1 MPRTKQTVKGR
12 RPQTDLEETPEAS
25 QECPASA
32 LAGAQIQN
40 YSPTQAAD
48 VEVKIHSER
57 RHTPTS
63 DARTDEAVKLTVEET
78 VTEECCVSAETG
90 PVKKRKL
97 EETSEAV
104 KKSRASMEVT
114 DVTQPESQTDRPLAE
129 PEDSQSQQAGQRE
142 TENALKCYAQDTMN
156 ELLGMFGYDGVD
168 EEEASNLHVSSSFVP
183 PPPPPP
189 PDPQSAPTPTQP
201 AETETPPGQ
210 CTWCKKTFKGE
221 ALKFVLKLPGETQA
235 YCSTECVTQG
245 KSAYI
250 SNTAAGSH
258 RLSQALPRE
267 AKKKGKYSAQD
278 AMNELIGM
286 YMCDGGEED
295 ETSNLQKNSRLSPSS
310 PGVLNRNP
318 SPTDEQE
325 TIADTTEGCMLCKVK
340 TKALDFVLKL
350 PDGTHQAYCSGL
362 CLARGKALM
371 KKMSSRSS
379 RPFSSHRLRSS
390 TQVGNKAAHK
400 QQCAG
405 SSHQTKL
412 EIKQK
417 LTRSRAL
424 KPAETQEDE
433 EKTGISCCMW
443 CNKTAAELD
452 FVLKMPD
459 GKLHTYCSVECLS
472 KGKKVQARRTNSCT
486 TSQPLSCTQDKTLP
500 TRNGNKVF
508 SKDQGTESLGQNKR
522 TKSKNSCIFWLC
534 HNCKKTISGDRI
546 ISTDGGKFCSE
557 ICVRRHKIML
567 Q

>member
-1 MPRTKQTVKGR
+1 MRPQLRTRKYWFVDDSTTSLVQGQHAKQTCYRGQISNSHILTCFLNHASDKANSEG
-12 RPQTDLEETPEAS
+12 QETSDRSRGDPEAGK
-25 QECPASA
+25 ECPA
-32 LAGAQIQN
+32 LAGAQLQN

-57 RHTPTS
+57 QQTPTG
-63 DARTDEAVKLTVEET
+63 DANSRTDEAVKLTVEET

-90 PVKKRKL
+90 TVKKRKL
-97 EETSEAV
+97 EETSEPV
-104 KKSRASMEVT
+104 KKSRASVEVT
-114 DVTQPESQTDRPLAE
+114 DVTQPESQTDRQLAE
-129 PEDSQSQQAGQRE
+129 PEDSQSQQLVKGRLRMPSRVNHCFQ
-142 TENALKCYAQDTMN
+142 CYAQDTMN

-168 EEEASNLHVSSSFVP
+168 EEEASNLH
-183 PPPPPP
+183 
-189 PDPQSAPTPTQP
+189 
-201 AETETPPGQ
+201 
-210 CTWCKKTFKGE
+210 
-221 ALKFVLKLPGETQA
+221 LPGETQA

-258 RLSQALPRE
+258 RLQT
-267 AKKKGKYSAQD
+267 KKKGKYSAQD

-295 ETSNLQKNSRLSPSS
+295 ETSNLQKISRLSSSS
-310 PGVLNRNP
+310 PGVLNHNP
-318 SPTDEQE
+318 SPTEQE
-325 TIADTTEGCMLCKVK
+325 IIADTAEGCMLCKVK

-379 RPFSSHRLRSS
+379 RPFSSHRLHNRNKERSS
-390 TQVGNKAAHK
+390 TQAGNKAAHK

-417 LTRSRAL
+417 KLTRSRAL

-433 EKTGISCCMW
+433 EKPGICQMGNSIP
-443 CNKTAAELD
+443 TV
-452 FVLKMPD
+452 VLNV
-459 GKLHTYCSVECLS
+459 CQ
-472 KGKKVQARRTNSCT
+472 KGKKSRQEEETVVPRLSLSAAPRTRRFLQETATKCSA
-486 TSQPLSCTQDKTLP
+486 KT
-500 TRNGNKVF
+500 R
-508 SKDQGTESLGQNKR
+508 
-522 TKSKNSCIFWLC
+522 
-534 HNCKKTISGDRI
+534 CKKTISGDRI